1 MENKKYTLLNFLKED
16 DAPLISIEIPIIQRD
31 YAQGRSDKRSKEI
44 RETFLKALI
53 RAIEEKV
60 PLELD
65 FVYGKRDKN
74 KVFLLD
80 GQQRITTLYLLHWY
94 IAQRIRK
101 PSLLKEVTL
110 GYHVRQYADE
120 FTQKLSDENILI
132 DFSSSIPSVAVCDCS
147 WFFEAWK
154 HDPTVS
160 GMLNTLDTIHELLK
174 DKEINEERYWQ
185 LLKNGAVTFYW
196 LDLEEHQ
203 LTDELYLKM
212 NARGKQLSK
221 FENFKASLVKRINDE
236 QWENEKKVEE
246 TFSYKMDTAYTD
258 LFWQYR
264 GDQTVID
271 NEAMNFFAGMAMI
284 AHALRDKSDEES
296 EENKKIIDR
305 IQELFKTPLSVV
317 ASDYFSKEDF
327 KRLKDFLDFYSES
340 KNLTIDTS
348 LWKYFTDT
356 HEKTFFEIFI
366 RDNKAT
372 YPQRVFFYA
381 LTQLF
386 IKVEDN
392 VKREDFIRVVRNII
406 ENASISVDT
415 FAGAIKLMQE
425 LLKGSKDIYSYL
437 SKTVIQSKFA
447 SYQVKQ
453 EIDKAKRIVAD
464 SQWKEAIWE
473 AEDHPMFKGDIG
485 FLLLETENNLDLF
498 KKRYEVAKE
507 MFDEDGVTDKYKENM
522 LLIRAL
528 ISRFDQWHLVTH
540 GLTFDC
546 EKETWKKILKYD
558 KDKDKDNKNY
568 WVRYFLNVLDS
579 TTPLASTTPLR
590 ELIKQPSQIIDRE
603 RPHQELYQ
611 TQLLEAIEE
620 RRRNYDY
627 WKRKISY
634 HGRHKYILYYDKSKT
649 EDFRYIF
656 ADDRNEKLA
665 RAVEKGIITTEQQL
679 EVNGEKIPFFWGWDI
694 KFTYKEEVYIWRYQ
708 YFDDIVKEANKE
720 ICTEEAMQKIFSFS
734 L

>member
-16 DAPLISIEIPIIQRD
+16 NTSLISIEIPIIQRD

-44 RETFLKALI
+44 RETFLKTLI

-185 LLKNGAVTFYW
+185 LLENGAVTFYW

-236 QWENEKKVEE
+236 QWESEKKVEE
-246 TFSYKMDTAYTD
+246 TFSYKMDTTYTD

-284 AHALRDKSDEES
+284 AHALRDKSDHKRIEELYHYPLHVTAS
-296 EENKKIIDR
+296 DFSVGDFELITEFLDLYSKPEDFYID
-305 IQELFKTPLSVV
+305 TPLW
-317 ASDYFSKEDF
+317 DKDF
-327 KRLKDFLDFYSES
+327 KADSG
-340 KNLTIDTS
+340 
-348 LWKYFTDT
+348 
-356 HEKTFFEIFI
+356 KTFFEVFVK
-366 RDNKAT
+366 DNASV
-372 YPQRVFFYA
+372 YRQRVFFYA

-406 ENASISVDT
+406 ENASISVET

-425 LLKGSKDIYSYL
+425 LLKGSQDIYSYL
-437 SKTVIQSKFA
+437 SKTAIQSKFA
-447 SYQVKQ
+447 SYQVEQ

-507 MFDEDGVTDKYKENM
+507 MFDENGVKGKYRENA
-522 LLIRAL
+522 LLLRAL
-528 ISRFDQWHLVTH
+528 ISRFDSWYLFWDS
-540 GLTFDC
+540 LSLDSSS
-546 EKETWKKILKYD
+546 ETWKRFLRTDKRWVKYFILLLDHENELKQFITEDSLLGQEYCSEEDFKIRVKTHT
-558 KDKDKDNKNY
+558 N
-568 WVRYFLNVLDS
+568 
-579 TTPLASTTPLR
+579 
-590 ELIKQPSQIIDRE
+590 
-603 RPHQELYQ
+603 LYQ
-611 TQLLEAIEE
+611 TELLVAICEKCIFH
-620 RRRNYDY
+620 
-627 WKRKISY
+627 WSY
-634 HGRHKYILYYDKSKT
+634 KNYILYPPYSQNERNK
-649 EDFRYIF
+649 YIVTHE
-656 ADDRNEKLA
+656 RNDKLA
-665 RAVEKGIITTEQQL
+665 KAIEKGIITTEQQL
-679 EVNGEKIPFFWGWDI
+679 EVNGKKIPFFWGWSVHFI
-694 KFTYKEEVYIWRYQ
+694 YNNEEYWYYYHTDKPKITKNGQ
-708 YFDDIVKEANKE
+708 D
-720 ICTEEAMQKIFSFS
+720 CTEAMQKIFSFS

>member
-1 MENKKYTLLNFLKED
+1 MSNKTTFLSFAQNKK
-16 DAPLISIEIPIIQRD
+16 IEIPIFQRD
-31 YAQGRSDKRSKEI
+31 YAQGRNDKTTDKI
-44 RETFLKALI
+44 RKDFVSSLIEALDKNTPI
-53 RAIEEKV
+53 
-60 PLELD
+60 ELD
-65 FVYGKRDKN
+65 FIYGREVDN
-74 KVFLLD
+74 TIILID
-80 GQQRITTLYLLHWY
+80 GQQRLTTLFLLHWY
-94 IAQRIRK
+94 ISQRIGK
-101 PSLLKEVTL
+101 IDAFKNIKFS
-110 GYHVRQYADE
+110 YATRDYAKDFTAKLTTE
-120 FTQKLSDENILI
+120 EDFKIDFTQAISTELKDKN
-132 DFSSSIPSVAVCDCS
+132 
-147 WFFEAWK
+147 WFYDDWQ

-160 GMLNTLDTIHELLK
+160 GMLNTLDEIHKQLRDKTIEHYWSLL
-174 DKEINEERYWQ
+174 EQGII
-185 LLKNGAVTFYW
+185 TFYW
-196 LDLEEHQ
+196 LDLEEHH

-221 FENFKASLVKRINDE
+221 FENFKASLIKHMADE
-236 QWENEKKVEE
+236 QWEGRED
-246 TFSYKMDTAYTD
+246 FSLKKMDTTYTD

-284 AHALRDKSDEES
+284 AHALRDKSDHERIEELYYDPLLVTAS
-296 EENKKIIDR
+296 DFSVGDFKLITEFLDLYSKPEDFYID
-305 IQELFKTPLSVV
+305 TPLW
-317 ASDYFSKEDF
+317 DKDF
-327 KRLKDFLDFYSES
+327 KADSG
-340 KNLTIDTS
+340 
-348 LWKYFTDT
+348 
-356 HEKTFFEIFI
+356 KTFFEIFI
-366 RDNKAT
+366 KDNKSF
-372 YPQRVFFYA
+372 YKQRVFFYA

-386 IKVEDN
+386 IKVED
-392 VKREDFIRVVRNII
+392 KAIRENFIRVVRNIV
-406 ENASISVDT
+406 ENATIDSAQT
-415 FAGAIKLMQE
+415 FVGAIKLMKE
-425 LLKGSKDIYSYL
+425 LLEGFLEVLSKGVQDIYSYL
-437 SKTVIQSKFA
+437 SKTAIQSKFA
-447 SYQVKQ
+447 SYQVAK

-528 ISRFDQWHLVTH
+528 ISRFDQWDLVTH

-558 KDKDKDNKNY
+558 NY

-590 ELIKQPSQIIDRE
+590 ELIKQPSRIIDRE

-649 EDFRYIF
+649 EGFRYIF

-665 RAVEKGIITTEQQL
+665 KAVEKGIITTEQQL

-720 ICTEEAMQKIFSFS
+720 ICTEEAMQKIFSSS

>member
-1 MENKKYTLLNFLKED
+1 MSNKTTFLSFAQNKK
-16 DAPLISIEIPIIQRD
+16 IEIPIFQRD
-31 YAQGRSDKRSKEI
+31 YAQGRNDKTTDKI
-44 RETFLKALI
+44 RKDFVSSLIEALDKNTPI
-53 RAIEEKV
+53 
-60 PLELD
+60 ELD
-65 FVYGKRDKN
+65 FIYGREVDN
-74 KVFLLD
+74 TITLID
-80 GQQRITTLYLLHWY
+80 GQQRLTTLFLLHWY
-94 IAQRIRK
+94 LAQRIGK
-101 PSLLKEVTL
+101 IDAFKNIKFS
-110 GYHVRQYADE
+110 YATRDYAKDFTAKLTTE
-120 FTQKLSDENILI
+120 EDFKIDFTQAISTELKDKN
-132 DFSSSIPSVAVCDCS
+132 
-147 WFFEAWK
+147 WFYDDWQ

-160 GMLNTLDTIHELLK
+160 GMLNTLDEIHKQLRDKTIEHYWSLL
-174 DKEINEERYWQ
+174 EQGII
-185 LLKNGAVTFYW
+185 TFYW

-221 FENFKASLVKRINDE
+221 FENFKASLIKHMADE
-236 QWENEKKVEE
+236 QWEGREDFSEK
-246 TFSYKMDTAYTD
+246 KMDTTYTD

-271 NEAMNFFAGMAMI
+271 NEAMNFFAGIAMI
-284 AHALRDKSDEES
+284 AHALRDKSDHKRIEELYYDPLLVTAS
-296 EENKKIIDR
+296 DFSVGDFKLITEFLDLYSKPEDFYID
-305 IQELFKTPLSVV
+305 TPLW
-317 ASDYFSKEDF
+317 DKDF
-327 KRLKDFLDFYSES
+327 KADSG
-340 KNLTIDTS
+340 
-348 LWKYFTDT
+348 
-356 HEKTFFEIFI
+356 KTFFEIFI
-366 RDNKAT
+366 KDNKSF
-372 YPQRVFFYA
+372 YKQRVFFYA

-386 IKVEDN
+386 IKVED
-392 VKREDFIRVVRNII
+392 KAIRENFIRVVRNIV
-406 ENASISVDT
+406 ENATIDSAQT
-415 FAGAIKLMQE
+415 FVGAIKLMKE
-425 LLKGSKDIYSYL
+425 LLEGFLEVLSKGVQDIYSYL
-437 SKTVIQSKFA
+437 SKTAIQSKFA
-447 SYQVKQ
+447 SYQVAK

-528 ISRFDQWHLVTH
+528 ISRFDQWDLVTH

-558 KDKDKDNKNY
+558 NY

-590 ELIKQPSQIIDRE
+590 ELIKQPSRIIDRE

-649 EDFRYIF
+649 EGFRYIF

-665 RAVEKGIITTEQQL
+665 KAVEKGIITTEQQL

-720 ICTEEAMQKIFSFS
+720 ICTEEAMQKIFSSS

>member
-1 MENKKYTLLNFLKED
+1 MSNKTTFLSFAQNKK
-16 DAPLISIEIPIIQRD
+16 IEIPIFQRD
-31 YAQGRSDKRSKEI
+31 YAQGRNDKTTDKI
-44 RETFLKALI
+44 RKDFVSSLIEALDKNTPI
-53 RAIEEKV
+53 
-60 PLELD
+60 ELD
-65 FVYGKRDKN
+65 FIYGREVDN
-74 KVFLLD
+74 TITLID
-80 GQQRITTLYLLHWY
+80 GQQRLTTLFLLHWY
-94 IAQRIRK
+94 ISQRIGK
-101 PSLLKEVTL
+101 IDAFKNIKFS
-110 GYHVRQYADE
+110 YATRDYAKDFTAKLTTE
-120 FTQKLSDENILI
+120 EDFKIDFTQAISTELKDKN
-132 DFSSSIPSVAVCDCS
+132 
-147 WFFEAWK
+147 WFYDDWQ

-160 GMLNTLDTIHELLK
+160 GMLNTLDEIHKQLRDKTIEHYWSLL
-174 DKEINEERYWQ
+174 EQGII
-185 LLKNGAVTFYW
+185 TFYW

-221 FENFKASLVKRINDE
+221 FENFKASLIKHMADE
-236 QWENEKKVEE
+236 QWEGREDFSEK
-246 TFSYKMDTAYTD
+246 KMDTTYTD

-271 NEAMNFFAGMAMI
+271 NEAMNFFAGIAMI
-284 AHALRDKSDEES
+284 AHALRDKSDHERIEELYYDPLLVTAS
-296 EENKKIIDR
+296 DFSVGDFKLITEFLDLYSKPEDFYID
-305 IQELFKTPLSVV
+305 TPLW
-317 ASDYFSKEDF
+317 DKDF
-327 KRLKDFLDFYSES
+327 KADSG
-340 KNLTIDTS
+340 
-348 LWKYFTDT
+348 
-356 HEKTFFEIFI
+356 KTFFEIFI
-366 RDNKAT
+366 KDNKSF
-372 YPQRVFFYA
+372 YKQRVFFYA

-386 IKVEDN
+386 IKVED
-392 VKREDFIRVVRNII
+392 KAIRENFIRVVRNIV
-406 ENASISVDT
+406 ENATIDSAQT
-415 FAGAIKLMQE
+415 FVGAIKLMKE
-425 LLKGSKDIYSYL
+425 LLEGFLEVLSKGVQDIYSYL
-437 SKTVIQSKFA
+437 SKTAIQSKFA
-447 SYQVKQ
+447 SYQVAK

-546 EKETWKKILKYD
+546 EKETWKKILEYD
-558 KDKDKDNKNY
+558 NY
-568 WVRYFLNVLDS
+568 WVRYFLKVLDS
-579 TTPLASTTPLR
+579 ITLSENTMSLK
-590 ELIKQPSQIIDRE
+590 ELIKEPSTIVDRE

-611 TQLLEAIEE
+611 TQLLESIEE
-620 RRRNYDY
+620 RRKNCDY

-634 HGRHKYILYYDKSKT
+634 HGRHKYILYYDRSKT

-665 RAVEKGIITTEQQL
+665 KAVEKGIITTEQQL
-679 EVNGEKIPFFWGWDI
+679 EVNGVKIPFFWGWDI

-720 ICTEEAMQKIFSFS
+720 ICTEEVLQKIFSSS

>member
-1 MENKKYTLLNFLKED
+1 MSNKTTFLNFAQNKK
-16 DAPLISIEIPIIQRD
+16 IEIPIFQRD
-31 YAQGRSDKRSKEI
+31 YAQGRNDEITDKI
-44 RETFLKALI
+44 RKDFVSSLIEALDKNI
-53 RAIEEKV
+53 PI
-60 PLELD
+60 ELD
-65 FVYGKRDKN
+65 FVYGREVDN
-74 KVFLLD
+74 TITLID
-80 GQQRITTLYLLHWY
+80 GQQRLTTLFLLHWY
-94 IAQRIRK
+94 ISQRIGK
-101 PSLLKEVTL
+101 IDAFKNIKFS
-110 GYHVRQYADE
+110 YATRDYAKDFTAKLTTGE
-120 FTQKLSDENILI
+120 DFKIDFTQATLSTELKDKN
-132 DFSSSIPSVAVCDCS
+132 
-147 WFFEAWK
+147 WFYDDWQ

-160 GMLNTLDTIHELLK
+160 GMLNMLDEMHEQLRDKTIDHYWSLL
-174 DKEINEERYWQ
+174 EQGII
-185 LLKNGAVTFYW
+185 TFYW

-236 QWENEKKVEE
+236 QWENEENIEK

-271 NEAMNFFAGMAMI
+271 NGAMNFFAGMAMI

-296 EENKKIIDR
+296 EENKRIIDR
-305 IQELFKTPLSVV
+305 IQKLFNTPLSVV

-386 IKVEDN
+386 IEVKDN

-473 AEDHPMFKGDIG
+473 AEDHLMFKGDIG
-485 FLLLETENNLDLF
+485 FLLLETENNLALF

-620 RRRNYDY
+620 RRRNLDY

-634 HGRHKYILYYDKSKT
+634 HVRHKYILYYDKSKT
-649 EDFRYIF
+649 ERFRYIF

-665 RAVEKGIITTEQQL
+665 KAVEKGIITTEQQL
-679 EVNGEKIPFFWGWDI
+679 EVNGKKIPFFWGWSVLFIYDN
-694 KFTYKEEVYIWRYQ
+694 EEYWYDYDTDKPKITKNGQ
-708 YFDDIVKEANKE
+708 D
-720 ICTEEAMQKIFSFS
+720 CTEEAMQKIFSFS

>member
-1 MENKKYTLLNFLKED
+1 MSNKTTFLSFAQNKK
-16 DAPLISIEIPIIQRD
+16 IEIPIFQRD
-31 YAQGRSDKRSKEI
+31 YAQGRNDHMTDKI
-44 RETFLKALI
+44 RKNFVSSLIEALDKNTPI
-53 RAIEEKV
+53 
-60 PLELD
+60 ELD
-65 FVYGKRDKN
+65 FIYGREVDN
-74 KVFLLD
+74 TITLID
-80 GQQRITTLYLLHWY
+80 GQQRLTTLFLLHWY
-94 IAQRIRK
+94 LAQRIGK
-101 PSLLKEVTL
+101 IDAFKNIKFS
-110 GYHVRQYADE
+110 YATRDYAKDFTAKLTTGE
-120 FTQKLSDENILI
+120 DFKIDFTQTLSTELKNKN
-132 DFSSSIPSVAVCDCS
+132 
-147 WFFEAWK
+147 WFYDDWK

-174 DKEINEERYWQ
+174 NKEINEERYWQ

-196 LDLEEHQ
+196 LDLEEHH

-221 FENFKASLVKRINDE
+221 FENFKASLVKRMADE
-236 QWENEKKVEE
+236 QWEGRED
-246 TFSYKMDTAYTD
+246 FSLKMDTTYTD

-271 NEAMNFFAGMAMI
+271 NEAMNFFAGKAMI
-284 AHALRDKSDEES
+284 AHALRDKSDHERIEELYHYPLHVTAS
-296 EENKKIIDR
+296 DFSGGDFKLITEFLDLYSNSKHEDFYID
-305 IQELFKTPLSVV
+305 TPLW
-317 ASDYFSKEDF
+317 DKDF
-327 KRLKDFLDFYSES
+327 KADSG
-340 KNLTIDTS
+340 
-348 LWKYFTDT
+348 
-356 HEKTFFEIFI
+356 KTFFEIFI
-366 RDNKAT
+366 KDNKSF
-372 YPQRVFFYA
+372 YKQRVFFYT

-406 ENASISVDT
+406 ENTPIDSVQT
-415 FAGAIKLMQE
+415 FVTAIKLMHN
-425 LLKGSKDIYSYL
+425 LLESCYKDEENWINIYTYLNTEPQLKSSK
-437 SKTVIQSKFA
+437 
-447 SYQVKQ
+447 YQVEQ
-453 EIDKAKRIVAD
+453 EINKAKRIVAD

-473 AEDHPMFKGDIG
+473 AEDQPMFKGDIG

-546 EKETWKKILKYD
+546 EKETWKKILEY
-558 KDKDKDNKNY
+558 NNY
-568 WVRYFLNVLDS
+568 WAKYFLKLLDS
-579 TTPLASTTPLR
+579 TTSLK

-649 EDFRYIF
+649 EGFRYIF

-665 RAVEKGIITTEQQL
+665 KAVEKGIISTEQQL

-694 KFTYKEEVYIWRYQ
+694 KFTYKKEVYIWRYQ

-720 ICTEEAMQKIFSFS
+720 ICTEEAMQKIFPSS

>member
-1 MENKKYTLLNFLKED
+1 MSNKTTFLSFSQNKK
-16 DAPLISIEIPIIQRD
+16 IEIPIFQRD
-31 YAQGRSDKRSKEI
+31 YAQGRNDETTDKI
-44 RETFLKALI
+44 RKDFVSSLIEALDKNTPI
-53 RAIEEKV
+53 
-60 PLELD
+60 ELD
-65 FVYGKRDKN
+65 FIYGREVDN
-74 KVFLLD
+74 TITLID
-80 GQQRITTLYLLHWY
+80 GQQRLTTLFLLHWY
-94 IAQRIRK
+94 LAQRIGK
-101 PSLLKEVTL
+101 IDAFKNIKFS
-110 GYHVRQYADE
+110 YATRDYAKDFTAKLTTGE
-120 FTQKLSDENILI
+120 DFKIDFTQTLSTELMDKN
-132 DFSSSIPSVAVCDCS
+132 
-147 WFFEAWK
+147 WFYDDWK

-160 GMLNTLDTIHELLK
+160 GMLNMLDEMHEQLRDKTIDHYWSLL
-174 DKEINEERYWQ
+174 EQGII
-185 LLKNGAVTFYW
+185 TFYW
-196 LDLEEHQ
+196 LDLEEHH

-236 QWENEKKVEE
+236 QWESEKKVKE
-246 TFSYKMDTAYTD
+246 TFSYKMDTYYTD

-296 EENKKIIDR
+296 EENKRIIDR
-305 IQELFKTPLSVV
+305 IQKLFNTPLSVV

-386 IKVEDN
+386 IEVKDN

-507 MFDEDGVTDKYKENM
+507 MFDENGVKGKYRENA
-522 LLIRAL
+522 LLLRAL
-528 ISRFDQWHLVTH
+528 ISRFDSWKLLFDINYD
-540 GLTFDC
+540 LTAYNWKSYILKTIYK
-546 EKETWKKILKYD
+546 EKENDITKHFLTLLDNED
-558 KDKDKDNKNY
+558 KLEAFIKDDSSLQQGYWSDEDFRIRKNTHI
-568 WVRYFLNVLDS
+568 N
-579 TTPLASTTPLR
+579 
-590 ELIKQPSQIIDRE
+590 
-603 RPHQELYQ
+603 LYQ
-611 TQLLEAIEE
+611 TELLAAICEICNERFLKESYRYFYLHIYNGRKDNRYFVYREQHEILAKAIE
-620 RRRNYDY
+620 D
-627 WKRKISY
+627 
-634 HGRHKYILYYDKSKT
+634 
-649 EDFRYIF
+649 
-656 ADDRNEKLA
+656 
-665 RAVEKGIITTEQQL
+665 GIITTEQQL
-679 EVNGEKIPFFWGWDI
+679 EVNGEKIPFFWGQDI
-694 KFTYKEEVYIWRYQ
+694 NFNYNNEEYTWVYSDKKITKNGQ
-708 YFDDIVKEANKE
+708 D
-720 ICTEEAMQKIFSFS
+720 CTEAMQKIFSFS

>member
-1 MENKKYTLLNFLKED
+1 MSNKTTFLNFAKNKK
-16 DAPLISIEIPIIQRD
+16 IEIPIFQRD
-31 YAQGRSDKRSKEI
+31 YAQGRNDEITDKI
-44 RETFLKALI
+44 RKDFVSSLIEALDKNTPI
-53 RAIEEKV
+53 
-60 PLELD
+60 ELD
-65 FVYGKRDKN
+65 FIYGREVDN
-74 KVFLLD
+74 TITLID
-80 GQQRITTLYLLHWY
+80 GQQRLTTLFLLHWY
-94 IAQRIRK
+94 LSQRIGK
-101 PSLLKEVTL
+101 IDAFKNIKFS
-110 GYHVRQYADE
+110 YATRDYAKDFTAKLTTGE
-120 FTQKLSDENILI
+120 DFKIDFTQATLSTELKDK
-132 DFSSSIPSVAVCDCS
+132 S
-147 WFFEAWK
+147 WFYDDWQ

-160 GMLNTLDTIHELLK
+160 GMLNTLDEIHKQLRDKTIEHYWSLL
-174 DKEINEERYWQ
+174 EQGII
-185 LLKNGAVTFYW
+185 TFYW

-212 NARGKQLSK
+212 NARGKQLSN
-221 FENFKASLVKRINDE
+221 FENFKASLVKRMANE
-236 QWENEKKVEE
+236 QWEGRED
-246 TFSYKMDTAYTD
+246 FSLKMDTTYTD

-264 GDQTVID
+264 GENKTVID
-271 NEAMNFFAGMAMI
+271 NEAMNFFVGMAMI

-327 KRLKDFLDFYSES
+327 KRLKDFLNFYSKS

-386 IKVEDN
+386 IEVKDN

-507 MFDEDGVTDKYKENM
+507 MFDENGVKGKYRENA
-522 LLIRAL
+522 LLLRAL
-528 ISRFDQWHLVTH
+528 ISRFDSWELLFDINYD
-540 GLTFDC
+540 LTAYNWKSYILKTIYK
-546 EKETWKKILKYD
+546 EKENDITKHFLTLLDNED
-558 KDKDKDNKNY
+558 KLEAFIKDDSSLQQGYWRDEDFRIRKNTHI
-568 WVRYFLNVLDS
+568 N
-579 TTPLASTTPLR
+579 
-590 ELIKQPSQIIDRE
+590 
-603 RPHQELYQ
+603 LYQ
-611 TQLLEAIEE
+611 TELLAAICEICNERFLKESYRYFYLHIYNGRKDNRYFVYREQHEILAKAIE
-620 RRRNYDY
+620 D
-627 WKRKISY
+627 
-634 HGRHKYILYYDKSKT
+634 
-649 EDFRYIF
+649 
-656 ADDRNEKLA
+656 
-665 RAVEKGIITTEQQL
+665 GIITTEQQL
-679 EVNGEKIPFFWGWDI
+679 EVNGEKIPFFWGQDI
-694 KFTYKEEVYIWRYQ
+694 NFNYNNEEYTWVYSDKKITKNGQ
-708 YFDDIVKEANKE
+708 D
-720 ICTEEAMQKIFSFS
+720 CTEAMQKIFSFS

>member
-1 MENKKYTLLNFLKED
+1 MSNKTTFLSFAQNKK
-16 DAPLISIEIPIIQRD
+16 IEIPIFQRD
-31 YAQGRSDKRSKEI
+31 YAQGRNDKTTDKI
-44 RETFLKALI
+44 RKDFVSSLIEALDKNTPI
-53 RAIEEKV
+53 
-60 PLELD
+60 ELD
-65 FVYGKRDKN
+65 FIYGREVDN
-74 KVFLLD
+74 TITLID
-80 GQQRITTLYLLHWY
+80 GQQRLTTLFLLHWY
-94 IAQRIRK
+94 ISQRIGK
-101 PSLLKEVTL
+101 IDAFKNIKFS
-110 GYHVRQYADE
+110 YATRDYAKDFTAKLTTE
-120 FTQKLSDENILI
+120 EDFKIDFTQAISTELKDKN
-132 DFSSSIPSVAVCDCS
+132 
-147 WFFEAWK
+147 WFYDDWQ

-160 GMLNTLDTIHELLK
+160 GMLNTLDEIHKQLRDKTIDHYWSLLEQ
-174 DKEINEERYWQ
+174 DKQGII
-185 LLKNGAVTFYW
+185 TFYW
-196 LDLEEHQ
+196 LDLEEHH

-221 FENFKASLVKRINDE
+221 FENFKASLVKRMANE
-236 QWENEKKVEE
+236 QWEGRED
-246 TFSYKMDTAYTD
+246 FSLKMDTTYTD

-271 NEAMNFFAGMAMI
+271 NEAMNFFAGIAMI
-284 AHALRDKSDEES
+284 AHALRDKSDHERIEELYYDPLLVTAS
-296 EENKKIIDR
+296 DFSVGDFKLITEFLDLYSKPEDFYID
-305 IQELFKTPLSVV
+305 TPLW
-317 ASDYFSKEDF
+317 DKDF
-327 KRLKDFLDFYSES
+327 KADSG
-340 KNLTIDTS
+340 
-348 LWKYFTDT
+348 
-356 HEKTFFEIFI
+356 KTFFEIFI
-366 RDNKAT
+366 KDNKSF
-372 YPQRVFFYA
+372 YKQRVFFYA

-386 IKVEDN
+386 IKVED
-392 VKREDFIRVVRNII
+392 KAIRENFIRVVRNIV
-406 ENASISVDT
+406 ENATIDSAQT
-415 FAGAIKLMQE
+415 FVGAIKLMKE
-425 LLKGSKDIYSYL
+425 LLEGFLEVLSKGVQDIYSYL
-437 SKTVIQSKFA
+437 SKTAIQSKFA
-447 SYQVKQ
+447 SYQVAK

-528 ISRFDQWHLVTH
+528 ISRFDQWDLVTH

-558 KDKDKDNKNY
+558 NY

-590 ELIKQPSQIIDRE
+590 ELIKQPSRIIDRE

-649 EDFRYIF
+649 EGFRYIF

-665 RAVEKGIITTEQQL
+665 KAVEKGIITTEQQL

-720 ICTEEAMQKIFSFS
+720 ICTEEAMQKIFSSS

>member
-1 MENKKYTLLNFLKED
+1 MSNKTTFLSFAQNKK
-16 DAPLISIEIPIIQRD
+16 IEIPIFQRD
-31 YAQGRSDKRSKEI
+31 YAQGRNDETTDKI
-44 RETFLKALI
+44 RKDFVSSLIEALDKNTPI
-53 RAIEEKV
+53 
-60 PLELD
+60 ELD
-65 FVYGKRDKN
+65 FIYGREVDN
-74 KVFLLD
+74 TITLID
-80 GQQRITTLYLLHWY
+80 GQQRLTTLFLLHWY
-94 IAQRIRK
+94 LAQRIGK
-101 PSLLKEVTL
+101 IDAFKNIKFS
-110 GYHVRQYADE
+110 YATRDYAKDFTAQLTTE
-120 FTQKLSDENILI
+120 EDFKIDFTQTLSTELKNKN
-132 DFSSSIPSVAVCDCS
+132 
-147 WFFEAWK
+147 WFYDDWQY
-154 HDPTVS
+154 DPTVS
-160 GMLNTLDTIHELLK
+160 GMLNTLDEIHKQLRNKTIEHYWSLLEQ
-174 DKEINEERYWQ
+174 DKQGII
-185 LLKNGAVTFYW
+185 TFYW
-196 LDLEEHQ
+196 LDLGEHH

-221 FENFKASLVKRINDE
+221 FENFKASLIKRINDE
-236 QWENEKKVEE
+236 QWENEENIEK
-246 TFSYKMDTAYTD
+246 TFSYKMDTTYTD

-264 GDQTVID
+264 GDMNVID
-271 NEAMNFFAGMAMI
+271 YEVTNFFAGMAMI
-284 AHALRDKSDEES
+284 GYVLKEKNS
-296 EENKKIIDR
+296 EAQQKR
-305 IQELFKTPLSVV
+305 AQELFSNPLSVV
-317 ASDYFSKEDF
+317 ASDFSKEDF
-327 KRLKDFLDFYSES
+327 ERLEEFLDFYSTVENIS
-340 KNLTIDTS
+340 IKTD
-348 LWKYFTDT
+348 LWKYYNTNN
-356 HEKTFFEIFI
+356 KRGFFEEFI
-366 RDNKAT
+366 KDENKGTQKAYRGAT
-372 YPQRVFFYA
+372 YKQRVFFYA
-381 LTQLF
+381 ITNLF
-386 IKVEDN
+386 IKVKDN
-392 VKREDFIRVVRNII
+392 KAKIEEFIQVVRNII
-406 ENASISVDT
+406 ENEAIDSAET

-425 LLKGSKDIYSYL
+425 LLEGSQDIYSYL
-437 SKTVIQSKFA
+437 SKTAIQSKFA

-507 MFDEDGVTDKYKENM
+507 MFDENGVTDKYRENM

-540 GLTFDC
+540 GFTFDC
-546 EKETWKKILKYD
+546 EKETWKKILEYD
-558 KDKDKDNKNY
+558 NY

-649 EDFRYIF
+649 EGFRYIF

-665 RAVEKGIITTEQQL
+665 KAVEKGIITTEQQL

>member
-1 MENKKYTLLNFLKED
+1 MSNKTTFLNFAQNKK
-16 DAPLISIEIPIIQRD
+16 IEIPIFQRD
-31 YAQGRSDKRSKEI
+31 YAQGRNDEITDKI
-44 RETFLKALI
+44 RKDFVSSLIEALDKNI
-53 RAIEEKV
+53 PI
-60 PLELD
+60 ELD
-65 FVYGKRDKN
+65 FVYGREVDN
-74 KVFLLD
+74 TITLID
-80 GQQRITTLYLLHWY
+80 GQQRLTTLFLLHWY
-94 IAQRIRK
+94 ISQRIGK
-101 PSLLKEVTL
+101 IDAFKNIKFS
-110 GYHVRQYADE
+110 YATRDYAKDFTAKLTTE
-120 FTQKLSDENILI
+120 EDFKIDFTQAISTELKDKN
-132 DFSSSIPSVAVCDCS
+132 
-147 WFFEAWK
+147 WFYDDWQ

-160 GMLNTLDTIHELLK
+160 GMLNMLDEMHEQLRDKTIDHYWSLL
-174 DKEINEERYWQ
+174 EQGII
-185 LLKNGAVTFYW
+185 TFYW

-236 QWENEKKVEE
+236 QWENEENIEK

-271 NEAMNFFAGMAMI
+271 NGAMNFFAGMAMI

-296 EENKKIIDR
+296 EENKRIIDR
-305 IQELFKTPLSVV
+305 IQKLFNTPLSVV

-386 IKVEDN
+386 IEVKDN

-473 AEDHPMFKGDIG
+473 AEDHLMFKGDIG
-485 FLLLETENNLDLF
+485 FLLLETENNLALF

-590 ELIKQPSQIIDRE
+590 ELIKQPSRIIDRE

-649 EDFRYIF
+649 ERFRYIF

-665 RAVEKGIITTEQQL
+665 KAVEKGIITTEQQL
-679 EVNGEKIPFFWGWDI
+679 EVNGKKIPFFWGWSVLFIYDN
-694 KFTYKEEVYIWRYQ
+694 EEYWYDYDTDKPKITKNGQ
-708 YFDDIVKEANKE
+708 D
-720 ICTEEAMQKIFSFS
+720 CTEEAMQKIFSFS

>member
-1 MENKKYTLLNFLKED
+1 MSNKAITLLEFAQNKK
-16 DAPLISIEIPIIQRD
+16 IEIPIFQRD
-31 YAQGRSDKRSKEI
+31 YAQGRNDHMTDKI
-44 RETFLKALI
+44 RKDFVSSLIEALDKNI
-53 RAIEEKV
+53 PI
-60 PLELD
+60 ELD
-65 FVYGKRDKN
+65 FIYGREVDN
-74 KVFLLD
+74 TITLID
-80 GQQRITTLYLLHWY
+80 GQQRLTTLFLLHWY
-94 IAQRIRK
+94 ISQRIGK
-101 PSLLKEVTL
+101 IDAFKNIKFS
-110 GYHVRQYADE
+110 YATRDYAKDFTAKLTTGE
-120 FTQKLSDENILI
+120 DFKIDFTQATLSTELKDKN
-132 DFSSSIPSVAVCDCS
+132 
-147 WFFEAWK
+147 WFYDDWQ

-160 GMLNTLDTIHELLK
+160 GMLNTLDEIHKQLRDKTIDHYWSLLEQ
-174 DKEINEERYWQ
+174 DKQGII
-185 LLKNGAVTFYW
+185 TFYW

-221 FENFKASLVKRINDE
+221 FENFKASLVKRMANE
-236 QWENEKKVEE
+236 QWEGRED
-246 TFSYKMDTAYTD
+246 FSLKMDTTYTD

-327 KRLKDFLDFYSES
+327 KRLKDFLNFYSKS

-386 IKVEDN
+386 IKVEDK

-406 ENASISVDT
+406 ENTTIDSPQT
-415 FAGAIKLMQE
+415 FVSAIKLIHN
-425 LLKGSKDIYSYL
+425 LLEGCYKDEEIWINIYTYLNTEPQLKSSK
-437 SKTVIQSKFA
+437 
-447 SYQVKQ
+447 YQVEQ

-528 ISRFDQWHLVTH
+528 ISRFDQWHLLTH
-540 GLTFDC
+540 GLTYDC
-546 EKETWKKILKYD
+546 EKDTWKEILEYD
-558 KDKDKDNKNY
+558 RDSSA
-568 WVRYFLNVLDS
+568 YFLKVLDS
-579 TTPLASTTPLR
+579 SIPLE
-590 ELIKQPSQIIDRE
+590 ELVKQPSKMKDYE
-603 RPHQELYQ
+603 EPHQDLYQ
-611 TQLLEAIEE
+611 TNLLEAIQQ
-620 RRRNYDY
+620 RRPNNRGFT
-627 WKRKISY
+627 Y
-634 HGRHKYILYYDKSKT
+634 HFSWGVHILYPPHYSGDYYGCIIGG
-649 EDFRYIF
+649 E
-656 ADDRNEKLA
+656 RNKKLA
-665 RAVEKGIITTEQQL
+665 QAVAKGIINTEQQL
-679 EVNGEKIPFFWGWDI
+679 EWNDEKLPFFWGWNI
-694 KFTYKEEVYIWRYQ
+694 SFIYNNEEYWYYYNTDKTKITKNGQ
-708 YFDDIVKEANKE
+708 D
-720 ICTEEAMQKIFSFS
+720 CTEEALQKIFSSS

>member
-16 DAPLISIEIPIIQRD
+16 DAPLISIEVPIIQRD
-31 YAQGRSDKRSKEI
+31 YAQGRSDKRSREI
-44 RETFLKALI
+44 RETFLKTLI

-154 HDPTVS
+154 HDPTIS

-185 LLKNGAVTFYW
+185 LLKDGAVTFYW
-196 LDLEEHQ
+196 LDLEEHH

-236 QWENEKKVEE
+236 QWESKEKVKE

-284 AHALRDKSDEES
+284 AHALRDKSDHKRIEELYYYPLFVTAS
-296 EENKKIIDR
+296 DFSVGDFELITEFLDLYSKPEDFYID
-305 IQELFKTPLSVV
+305 TPLW
-317 ASDYFSKEDF
+317 DKDF
-327 KRLKDFLDFYSES
+327 KADSG
-340 KNLTIDTS
+340 
-348 LWKYFTDT
+348 
-356 HEKTFFEIFI
+356 KTFFEIFI
-366 RDNKAT
+366 KDNKSF
-372 YPQRVFFYA
+372 YNQRVFFYA
-381 LTQLF
+381 VSYPF
-386 IKVEDN
+386 IKVKDN
-392 VKREDFIRVVRNII
+392 KTKREDFIRVVRNII
-406 ENASISVDT
+406 ENASINSAET
-415 FAGAIKLMQE
+415 FAGAIKLMRE
-425 LLKGSKDIYSYL
+425 LLKGSQDIYSYL
-437 SKTVIQSKFA
+437 SKTAIQSNFA
-447 SYQVKQ
+447 SYQVAQ
-453 EIDKAKRIVAD
+453 EIDKAKRIVKD
-464 SQWKEAIWE
+464 TQWKEAIWE
-473 AEDHPMFKGDIG
+473 AEDHSMFKGDIG

-507 MFDEDGVTDKYKENM
+507 MFDENGVKGKYRENA
-522 LLIRAL
+522 LLLRAL
-528 ISRFDQWHLVTH
+528 ISRLDHWSLVWNLNFDSSKDNWKAYILKTIYK
-540 GLTFDC
+540 
-546 EKETWKKILKYD
+546 EKENRITKHFLTLLDNENKLEVFITEEPSLEKNNENIELYKKTLK
-558 KDKDKDNKNY
+558 N
-568 WVRYFLNVLDS
+568 
-579 TTPLASTTPLR
+579 
-590 ELIKQPSQIIDRE
+590 
-603 RPHQELYQ
+603 LYQ
-611 TQLLEAIEE
+611 TELLVAICEKCYLRWESENYILYPYNGRKEQFKYIVTHERNSKLAKAIEE
-620 RRRNYDY
+620 
-627 WKRKISY
+627 
-634 HGRHKYILYYDKSKT
+634 
-649 EDFRYIF
+649 
-656 ADDRNEKLA
+656 
-665 RAVEKGIITTEQQL
+665 GIITTEQQL
-679 EVNGEKIPFFWGWDI
+679 EVNGKKIPFFWGQDI
-694 KFTYKEEVYIWRYQ
+694 NFNYNNEEYTWVYSDKKITKNGQ
-708 YFDDIVKEANKE
+708 D
-720 ICTEEAMQKIFSFS
+720 CTEAMQKIFSSS

>member
-16 DAPLISIEIPIIQRD
+16 NTSLISIEIPIIQRD

-44 RETFLKALI
+44 RETFLKTLI

-236 QWENEKKVEE
+236 QWESEKKVEE

-284 AHALRDKSDEES
+284 AHALRDKSDH
-296 EENKKIIDR
+296 KRID
-305 IQELFKTPLSVV
+305 ELYDYPLLVTASDFSVGDFELITEFLDLYSKPEDFYIDTPLWG
-317 ASDYFSKEDF
+317 KDF
-327 KRLKDFLDFYSES
+327 KADSGKDF
-340 KNLTIDTS
+340 
-348 LWKYFTDT
+348 
-356 HEKTFFEIFI
+356 FEVFVK
-366 RDNKAT
+366 DNASVYK
-372 YPQRVFFYA
+372 QRVKQCVFFYA
-381 LTQLF
+381 VSYLF
-386 IKVEDN
+386 IKVKDN
-392 VKREDFIRVVRNII
+392 KTKREDFIRVVRNII
-406 ENASISVDT
+406 ENTPIDSAQT
-415 FAGAIKLMQE
+415 FVSAIKLMHN
-425 LLKGSKDIYSYL
+425 LLEGCYKDEENWINIYTYL
-437 SKTVIQSKFA
+437 NTEPQLKSSE
-447 SYQVKQ
+447 YQVEQ

-498 KKRYEVAKE
+498 KKRYEIAKE
-507 MFDEDGVTDKYKENM
+507 MFDENGVKGKYRENA
-522 LLIRAL
+522 LLLRAL
-528 ISRFDQWHLVTH
+528 ISRFDSWKLLFDINYD
-540 GLTFDC
+540 LTAYNWKSYILKTIYK
-546 EKETWKKILKYD
+546 EKENDITKHFLTLLDNED
-558 KDKDKDNKNY
+558 KLEAFIKDDSSLQQGYWSDEDFRIRKNTHI
-568 WVRYFLNVLDS
+568 N
-579 TTPLASTTPLR
+579 
-590 ELIKQPSQIIDRE
+590 
-603 RPHQELYQ
+603 LYQ
-611 TQLLEAIEE
+611 TELLAAICEICNERFLKESYRYFYLHIYNGRKDNRYFVYREQHEILAKAIE
-620 RRRNYDY
+620 D
-627 WKRKISY
+627 
-634 HGRHKYILYYDKSKT
+634 
-649 EDFRYIF
+649 
-656 ADDRNEKLA
+656 
-665 RAVEKGIITTEQQL
+665 GIITTQQQL
-679 EVNGEKIPFFWGWDI
+679 EVNGEKIPFFWGQDI
-694 KFTYKEEVYIWRYQ
+694 NFNYNNEEYIWVYS
-708 YFDDIVKEANKE
+708 DNK
-720 ICTEEAMQKIFSFS
+720 ITKNGQDCTEEALQKIF
-734 L
+734 LL